1 MCVFK
6 YIHCVIGTV
15 RDDRGVDW
23 WFYPW
28 LGYLSSLSL
37 HQSVILGGSS
47 SSPLVLMEID
57 ECATL
62 EFFPFAAFVVLGSA
76 IGSKF
81 PFLKDRSRKSHIFS
95 SPSFLFGWVEG
106 WHLFSLHAVLRIN
119 TSVIFLC
126 LSLLFWCLLVQKS
139 FVWSPESKLTLFLL
153 LVVASSL
160 EWGRQVVTNLH
171 FNQLYS
177 FLLQFIFLWERASPG
192 FDWPGISCV
201 DQMGL
206 ECWDPPMSAC

>member
-1 MCVFK
+1 
-6 YIHCVIGTV
+6 
-15 RDDRGVDW
+15 
-23 WFYPW
+23 
-28 LGYLSSLSL
+28 
-37 HQSVILGGSS
+37 
-47 SSPLVLMEID
+47 MEID

-139 FVWSPESKLTLFLL
+139 FVWSPKSKLPLFLL

-177 FLLQFIFLWERASPG
+177 FLLQFTFSLREGLTWLWLTRNFLCRPDGPWMLRSTYVCLLSVGTRGVLP
-192 FDWPGISCV
+192 
-201 DQMGL
+201 L
-206 ECWDPPMSAC
+206 